1 MTEPLILVVDDDARI
16 LEFVALELKAKE
28 FRVTTA
34 RDGAIALNVAEEERP
49 DLVVLDV
56 TMPIMGGLEVLC
68 RLREISNVPII
79 LLTGRTLDQEKI
91 RGLGMGADDY
101 LAKPFNPDELI
112 ARIRTVLRRA
122 SPPAEIPQ
130 RAIESGDVV
139 IDLDKRMVTWC
150 GEMVVL
156 TRTEWLLLQ
165 FLASRAG
172 KVVTNRELLTKIW
185 GQEYST
191 DLQYLRVW
199 ISRLR
204 TKLGENA
211 ASGVLIKTLP
221 GVGYMFTVSGKV
233 PAEEE
238 APVLN

>member
-1 MTEPLILVVDDDARI
+1 MD
-16 LEFVALELKAKE
+16 
-28 FRVTTA
+28 
-34 RDGAIALNVAEEERP
+34 
-49 DLVVLDV
+49 
-56 TMPIMGGLEVLC
+56 GLEVMF
-68 RLREISNVPII
+68 RLREIRIVPII

-112 ARIRTVLRRA
+112 ARIRAVLRRGY
-122 SPPAEIPQ
+122 PPAEIPQ

-139 IDLDKRMVTWC
+139 IDLDKRMVKLR

-172 KVVTNRELLTKIW
+172 RVVTNRELLTKIW

-211 ASGVLIKTLP
+211 ANSTLIKTLP
-221 GVGYMFTVSGKV
+221 ALGYMFTVHVTV
-233 PAEEE
+233 PAELE
-238 APVLN
+238 APVLV